1 MSVRRLADD
10 IYQPADF
17 SFTKENQVWVKNT
30 IKKYPVGR
38 EQSAVIPL
46 LMRAQEQDGWVSRAA
61 IEHIAQI
68 LSMAYIRVLEVA
80 TFYTQFQLKPVG
92 TKAHIQVCGTTPC
105 MLRGS
110 EDLIKVCQKK
120 FITNLL
126 LPIRM
131 EHYHG
136 KRWNVLAHVSMLLW

>member
-10 IYQPADF
+10 VYQPAEF
-17 SFTKENQVWVKNT
+17 SFTKENQIWVQNT
-30 IKKYPVGR
+30 IKKYPVER
-38 EQSAVIPL
+38 KQSAVIPL
-46 LMRAQEQDGWVSRAA
+46 LMRAQEQDGWVTRAA

-110 EDLIKVCQKK
+110 GELIKVCQKK
-120 FITNLL
+120 FIMSLL

-131 EHYHG
+131 GHYRG
-136 KRWNVLAHVSMLLW
+136 KR